1 MGGTV
6 QHRIGLSPSLSPEL
20 LADDLEA
27 DLPER
32 SDLGALRHEVRHVGL
47 ADHERRKALR
57 AERSLEEVLVACRG
71 VAVALVARDT
81 ERDIVRMVVDKYDG
95 NQTEASRTLGLS
107 RTTVWRIL
115 RE

>member
-32 SDLGALRHEVRHVGL
+32 SDLGVLRHEVRHVGL
-47 ADHERRKALR
+47 ADHERRKSVR
-57 AERSLEEVLVACRG
+57 PERSLEEVLVAWRG
-71 VAVALVARDT
+71 MAVALVA
-81 ERDIVRMVVDKYDG
+81 RDIVRMVVDKYDG
-95 NQTEASRTLGLS
+95 NQTEASRTLGMS

>member
-32 SDLGALRHEVRHVGL
+32 SDLGVLRHEVRHVGL

-57 AERSLEEVLVACRG
+57 AERSLEEVLVAWCG
-71 VAVALVARDT
+71 MAVALVARDV
-81 ERDIVRMVVDKYDG
+81 ERDTVRMVVDKYDG

>member
-1 MGGTV
+1 MDGTV

-32 SDLGALRHEVRHVGL
+32 SDLVSLRHEVRHMGL

-57 AERSLEEVLVACRG
+57 TERSLEEVLVVWRG
-71 VAVALVARDT
+71 MAVALVA
-81 ERDIVRMVVDKYDG
+81 RDIVRMVVDKYDG

>member
-1 MGGTV
+1 MDGTV

-32 SDLGALRHEVRHVGL
+32 SDLVSLRHEVRHMGL

-57 AERSLEEVLVACRG
+57 TERSLEEVLVVWRG
-71 VAVALVARDT
+71 MAVALVA
-81 ERDIVRMVVDKYDG
+81 RDIVRMVVDKYDG
-95 NQTEASRTLGLS
+95 NQTEASRTLGMS

>member
-32 SDLGALRHEVRHVGL
+32 SDLVSLRHEVRHMGL

-57 AERSLEEVLVACRG
+57 TERSLEEVLVVWRG
-71 VAVALVARDT
+71 MAVALVA
-81 ERDIVRMVVDKYDG
+81 RDIVRMVVDKYDG
-95 NQTEASRTLGLS
+95 NQTEASRTLGMS

>member
-32 SDLGALRHEVRHVGL
+32 SDLVSLRHEVRHMGL

-57 AERSLEEVLVACRG
+57 TERSLEEVLVVWRG
-71 VAVALVARDT
+71 MAVALVA
-81 ERDIVRMVVDKYDG
+81 RDIVRMVVDKYDG

>member
-6 QHRIGLSPSLSPEL
+6 HHRIGLAASLSPEL

-32 SDLGALRHEVRHVGL
+32 SDLVSLRHEVRHMGL

-57 AERSLEEVLVACRG
+57 TERSLEEVLVVWRG
-71 VAVALVARDT
+71 MAVALVA
-81 ERDIVRMVVDKYDG
+81 RDIVRMVVDKYDG